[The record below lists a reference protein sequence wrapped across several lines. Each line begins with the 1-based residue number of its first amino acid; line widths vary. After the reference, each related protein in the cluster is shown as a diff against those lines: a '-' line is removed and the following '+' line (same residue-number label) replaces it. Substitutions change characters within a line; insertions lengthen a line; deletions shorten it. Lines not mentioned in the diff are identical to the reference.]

1 MTVVSGILE
10 AMKGSPE
17 GRIRQFSDGLVERED
32 DPVVYPEFMQQ
43 NGVAPGASI
52 TVEVEER
59 QSRRSRN
66 MRKVASRLVAV
77 EGMAPEEFR
86 RRKPFHEL
94 TALDPQPRISLEHRG
109 CPPACRL
116 IDMFCPIGFGTRGL
130 IVAPPKAGKTILL
143 QNIAFGIKH
152 NHPQIELCL
161 LYTSPSPRDRQKS
174 RMPSSA

>member
-86 RRKPFHEL
+86 RRNREL
-94 TALDPQPRISLEHRG
+94 AALLDAHQEIG
-109 CPPACRL
+109 RL
-116 IDMFCPIGFGTRGL
+116 QGNRLDAAERALGETQALLRATQGEVQRLTTLLNGF
-130 IVAPPKAGKTILL
+130 
-143 QNIAFGIKH
+143 
-152 NHPQIELCL
+152 
-161 LYTSPSPRDRQKS
+161 SPRS
-174 RMPSSA
+174 